1 MLPNY
6 FFALR
11 TCSVG
16 HCTYPTLGCPGQ
28 CNNVFRSFGYWF
40 NTYVPILVLL
50 ATQDLSDFSSQGQ
63 NVMQYLCLLLI
74 SGGSTLATKPIR

>member
-11 TCSVG
+11 NWIS
-16 HCTYPTLGCPGQ
+16 
-28 CNNVFRSFGYWF
+28 CNLCLCVLSPIFLIS
-40 NTYVPILVLL
+40 ILVLL

-74 SGGSTLATKPIR
+74 SGGSTLATKPIRSVEDPVKDSS